1 MMSSN
6 YNSRFRPAEILFYK
20 AITSIR
26 KRETIDDILSNQVEI
41 EVKTYLGILQ
51 NK

>member
-6 YNSRFRPAEILFYK
+6 YNSRFRPAEILYYK
-20 AITSIR
+20 GQYYLIR

-41 EVKTYLGILQ
+41 EV
-51 NK
+51 